1 MSERVQVV
9 FLGPSLSRS
18 EAQQILP
25 DAVFLPPAAMGDILG
40 ALRRYRPH
48 SIGLIDGTFLQNMS
62 VFHKE
67 LLYAIDNGA
76 YVLGGSSMGA
86 LRAAECSRYGVIG
99 IGEIYEAFASGEL
112 ENDADVAL
120 THANADADFRP
131 LSDAMVTIRAVL
143 RGAQDKGLLT
153 PAQTAELIERQ
164 EQRWFPERR
173 VVDSLADAA
182 ELGITGEELTELRE
196 FFKTQTR
203 ELDPK
208 RRDAISLLHAMRELP
223 DDPPAHE
230 SRPKT
235 VMSGV
240 FQAVLARDVIVET
253 DDGHRI
259 TFDRIRRY
267 AALSESDYDDAM
279 RTARQHNV
287 LAWIGYWFAG
297 PPTQG
302 ELDRAEEL
310 LAERWNV
317 AIEDVTDRAHELDL
331 DRQGLHE
338 FLVRDALVHRMESSY
353 LGRTQHGVI
362 TKLFLDELRKRGR
375 YEEVKH
381 AAALQE
387 SLSRSVIT
395 DGDISPQQA
404 LASHISLSQWQ
415 LPNDLNQYVE
425 DNELGSVGELLQSVI
440 TSVQAYQALFGTGLL
455 PDVGEGVEFFDTG
468 EPMMTR
474 GN

>member
-1 MSERVQVV
+1 
-9 FLGPSLSRS
+9 
-18 EAQQILP
+18 
-25 DAVFLPPAAMGDILG
+25 
-40 ALRRYRPH
+40 
-48 SIGLIDGTFLQNMS
+48 
-62 VFHKE
+62 
-67 LLYAIDNGA
+67 
-76 YVLGGSSMGA
+76 
-86 LRAAECSRYGVIG
+86 
-99 IGEIYEAFASGEL
+99 
-112 ENDADVAL
+112 
-120 THANADADFRP
+120 
-131 LSDAMVTIRAVL
+131 
-143 RGAQDKGLLT
+143 
-153 PAQTAELIERQ
+153 
-164 EQRWFPERR
+164 
-173 VVDSLADAA
+173 
-182 ELGITGEELTELRE
+182 
-196 FFKTQTR
+196 
-203 ELDPK
+203 
-208 RRDAISLLHAMRELP
+208 
-223 DDPPAHE
+223 
-230 SRPKT
+230 
-235 VMSGV
+235 MSGV